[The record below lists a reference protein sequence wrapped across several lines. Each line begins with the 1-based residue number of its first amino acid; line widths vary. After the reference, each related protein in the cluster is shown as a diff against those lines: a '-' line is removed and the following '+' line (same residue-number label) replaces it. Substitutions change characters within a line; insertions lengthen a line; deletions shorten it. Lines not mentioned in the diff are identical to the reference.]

1 MSDQRGR
8 PQYGEY
14 ASPDEQVAAG
24 GYAVEPEPVV
34 AAARTGAQ
42 TAAPLAPPLASTR
55 VVGAAPATRP
65 WDLAMTVAFLVFGA
79 YSVVSSIPGL
89 LDFGA
94 TIKQIYS
101 VSGYGD
107 YTAIGLADGVGI
119 GILVS
124 QSVLFVITVLIT
136 ALRLRARKLAFFVPL
151 IGGAVAGIVIFVLML
166 VAIVS
171 DPAFAATL
179 DSQS

>member
-1 MSDQRGR
+1 MSEQRAR

-24 GYAVEPEPVV
+24 GYAVEPEPVAP
-34 AAARTGAQ
+34 AAAPAGA
-42 TAAPLAPPLASTR
+42 LAPPLATTR
-55 VVGAAPATRP
+55 VVGAPPAQRP
-65 WDLAMTVAFLVFGA
+65 WDLALTVALLAFGA
-79 YSVVSSIPGL
+79 YSVVSSIAGL
-89 LDFGA
+89 LDFGT
-94 TIKQIYS
+94 TINQIYAL
-101 VSGYGD
+101 SGYGD
-107 YTAIGLADGVGI
+107 YSETDLADAIGI

-124 QSVLFVITVLIT
+124 QSVLFVATVAVT
-136 ALRLRARKLAFFVPL
+136 VQRLRARKIAFFVPL

-179 DSQS
+179 NSQS

>member
-1 MSDQRGR
+1 MSEQRER

-14 ASPDEQVAAG
+14 ASVDEQVAAG
-24 GYAVEPEPVV
+24 GYAVETAP
-34 AAARTGAQ
+34 
-42 TAAPLAPPLASTR
+42 AAPPAQLAPPVATSR
-55 VVGAAPATRP
+55 VAGAPPAHRP
-65 WDLAMTVAFLVFGA
+65 WDLALTVAFLVFGA

-94 TIKQIYS
+94 TINQIYAL
-101 VSGYGD
+101 SGYGD
-107 YTAIGLADGVGI
+107 YTELALADGIGI

-124 QSVLFVITVLIT
+124 QSVLFVATVLVT
-136 ALRLRARKLAFFVPL
+136 ALRLRAHKIAFFVPL
-151 IGGAVAGIVIFVLML
+151 VGGVVAGLVIFVLML

-179 DSQS
+179 DAQS

>member
-1 MSDQRGR
+1 MSEQRER

-24 GYAVEPEPVV
+24 GYAVEPEPV
-34 AAARTGAQ
+34 AA
-42 TAAPLAPPLASTR
+42 AAPLAPPLATSR
-55 VVGAAPATRP
+55 VAGAPPARRS
-65 WDLAMTVAFLVFGA
+65 WDVAVTVALLVFGA

-94 TIKQIYS
+94 TINQIYAL
-101 VSGYGD
+101 SGYGD
-107 YTAIGLADGVGI
+107 YTEIALANGIGI

-124 QSVLFVITVLIT
+124 QSVLFVVTVLLT
-136 ALRLRARKLAFFVPL
+136 ALRLRAHKIAFFVP
-151 IGGAVAGIVIFVLML
+151 IVGGVVAGAVIFVLML